1 MKYRLD
7 RLSTRDRRVL
17 VAGAIVVAVALF
29 VALVLLPLLDSRAA
43 LRAEMAANAQA
54 LAWMRPAVARL
65 TAAGSRPAA
74 PADGRPLLV
83 RVDASVRA
91 AGLGASVGGIEPV
104 DRQRIRVQFSGADF
118 DVLSQWLLQ
127 SSIDGVQIEELSVQR
142 ASGAGRVDAH
152 VSLLEAGP

>member
-7 RLSTRDRRVL
+7 RLSTHDRRVL
-17 VAGAIVVAVALF
+17 AAGAIVLAMALF
-29 VALVLLPLLDSRAA
+29 VALVQLPLLDSRAS
-43 LRAEMAANAQA
+43 LRAEMAANTQA

-65 TAAGSRPAA
+65 AAAGHRPAA
-74 PADGRPLLV
+74 SVDGRPLLV

-91 AGLGASVGGIEPV
+91 AGLGASVGAIEPV

-142 ASGAGRVDAH
+142 ASGAGRVDVR

>member
-1 MKYRLD
+1 MTYRLD
-7 RLSTRDRRVL
+7 RLSTHDRRVL
-17 VAGAIVVAVALF
+17 VAGAIVLAMALF
-29 VALVLLPLLDSRAA
+29 VALVQLPLLDSRAA

-65 TAAGSRPAA
+65 AATDARPAA

-83 RVDASVRA
+83 RADASVRA
-91 AGLGASVGGIEPV
+91 AGLGASVGAIEPV

-118 DVLSQWLLQ
+118 DVLSRWLLQ

-142 ASGAGRVDAH
+142 ASGAGRVDAR

>member
-7 RLSTRDRRVL
+7 RLSTHDRRVL
-17 VAGAIVVAVALF
+17 VAGASVLAMALF
-29 VALVLLPLLDSRAA
+29 VALVQLPLLDSRAA

-65 TAAGSRPAA
+65 AATGARPAA
-74 PADGRPLLV
+74 LADGRPLLV
-83 RVDASVRA
+83 RADASVRA
-91 AGLGASVGGIEPV
+91 AGLGASVGALEPV

-142 ASGAGRVDAH
+142 ASGAGRVDAR
-152 VSLLEAGP
+152 VSLIETGP